1 MTLCQQKLTRVTRP
15 SSWRP
20 KWPFKRR
27 HLVDGSKAI
36 IMAPQHVVVSVTTS
50 RASHVTK
57 GIDLFLLH
65 CFLLYYEVVYSV
77 MVIFLCLFYICTFFI
92 YNKISSYT
100 TYYIDYVF
108 PKKLF
113 LEKIMQF
120 LDQFVCRNLKITK
133 GTSKGTVSLF

>member
-1 MTLCQQKLTRVTRP
+1 MLLLALQRHVPVMWQKHRLI
-15 SSWRP
+15 
-20 KWPFKRR
+20 F
-27 HLVDGSKAI
+27 
-36 IMAPQHVVVSVTTS
+36 
-50 RASHVTK
+50 AS
-57 GIDLFLLH
+57 LFS
-65 CFLLYYEVVYSV
+65 FGANILYYEVVYSV